1 MKNGKK
7 SAGAAKVTVK
17 LRAREYARLSEVARR
32 SGMTV
37 SELLGVSAR
46 IVATTGRLVTV
57 ALPPVAMADSLR
69 TIHQEIVALCE
80 RHEISL
86 TS

>member
-7 SAGAAKVTVK
+7 TAGAAVTVK
-17 LRAREYARLSEVARR
+17 LRVREYARLSEVAR
-32 SGMTV
+32 SAGMTV
-37 SELLGVSAR
+37 TELLGVSAR
-46 IVATTGRLVTV
+46 IVASTGRLVSV
-57 ALPPVAMADSLR
+57 VPPPVAMADSLR